1 MSETTSQLN
10 SQQSAVKTEAQT
22 NMYKNILV
30 GIDGSRCSK
39 AALLNASQWITRHG
53 GRMLLVHAVYFDEEE
68 FSIAPGQREKRLK
81 LGKEMCYQVKKE
93 VSELGHEVESLVCEG
108 EPHDVI
114 VDIAGSKNMDLVTIG
129 THGTKGIKKLFM
141 GSVTSRVISS
151 SPCDILVVKEPL
163 GENNRNY
170 KSILLSYD
178 GSDHSKTA
186 LRHACRLA
194 KMEDAE
200 ITALYVIPP
209 QYLEMVEFFSTN
221 LIKENLLKDARKI
234 IGEAKE
240 LALDQGVAIKTEIAE
255 EGHTAER
262 IIDTAHRLGSDL
274 IIRGTYGW
282 KGIDKAVIGSIT
294 EQVIV
299 GVPCHVLV
307 VK

>member
-1 MSETTSQLN
+1 MSETSSHLN
-10 SQQSAVKTEAQT
+10 TLQSNVKTEAQA

-30 GIDGSRCSK
+30 GVDGSRCSK
-39 AALLNASQWITRHG
+39 AALLNASQWIKRHG
-53 GRMLLVHAVYFDEEE
+53 GGRLLLVHAVYFDEEE

-81 LGKEMCYQVKKE
+81 VGKEMCYQIKE
-93 VSELGHEVESLVCEG
+93 EMSDLGHEVESLVCEG

-141 GSVTSRVISS
+141 GSVTSRVIAS
-151 SPCDILVVKEPL
+151 SPCDVLVVKEPL
-163 GENNRNY
+163 EENKRNY

-178 GSDHSKTA
+178 GSEHSKTA

-194 KMEDAE
+194 KIEGAE
-200 ITALYVIPP
+200 ITTLYVIPH
-209 QYLEMVEFFSTN
+209 YVEMIEFFSTS
-221 LIKENLLKDARKI
+221 LIKDNLMQEAQNILR
-234 IGEAKE
+234 EAKE
-240 LALDQGVAIKTEIAE
+240 LAQDQGVAIKTEIA

-262 IIDTAHRLGSDL
+262 IIDTAHRLGNDL

-282 KGIDKAVIGSIT
+282 RGIDKAVIGSIT